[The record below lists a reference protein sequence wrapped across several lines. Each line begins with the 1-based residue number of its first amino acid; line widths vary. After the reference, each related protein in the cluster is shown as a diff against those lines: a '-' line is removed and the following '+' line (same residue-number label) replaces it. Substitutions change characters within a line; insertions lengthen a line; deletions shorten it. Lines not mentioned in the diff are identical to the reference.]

1 MRAVGIICEYN
12 PFHSGHEFHIRRA
25 RECSGL
31 PVVCVMSGHFV
42 QRGEAAVMNK
52 FARAEAAVSCGAD
65 LVLELPLPWA
75 CAGAQRFA
83 EGGVGLLAA
92 TGIVSHLAFGSESA
106 DLKAITAAAQL
117 TDDQTVNARIR
128 AFLASGMGYAAA
140 RERAVREADPT
151 AGAMLASPNDI
162 LGVEYVRAI
171 LRHGYPLTPLPIL
184 RHGASHDGSPAGR
197 FASASHLRGL
207 LRAGRGDEAFMFLP
221 GASIRIFNRE
231 RDAGRAPVD
240 PGALDTAILSVLRR
254 MTAADF
260 AALPDISEGLE
271 FRLAKAAKEALD
283 PADFCAR
290 AKTRRYSHARL
301 RRICMAA
308 FLGLTRDMTD
318 IAVPY
323 ARVLALNDTGRALL
337 REIRTIPVVT
347 KAADGRASGGTV
359 ARYLSLEAQADDL
372 FSLAYPARTARYGG
386 QGWTQSPVYVQ
397 STELENP
404 PKGDFLCT

>member
-42 QRGEAAVMNK
+42 QRGEASVMNK

-254 MTAADF
+254 MTATDF

-372 FSLAYPARTARYGG
+372 FALAYPARTARYGG
-386 QGWTQSPVYVQ
+386 QGWTQSPVYIQ

-404 PKGDFLCT
+404 SKGDFLCT

>member
-83 EGGVGLLAA
+83 EGGVGLLSA

-151 AGAMLASPNDI
+151 AGATLASPNDI

-240 PGALDTAILSVLRR
+240 PAALDTAILSVLRR

-260 AALPDISEGLE
+260 AALPGSSEGLE
-271 FRLAKAAKEALD
+271 FSLAKAAKEAVD

-290 AKTRRYSHARL
+290 VKTRRYSHARM

-308 FLGLTRDMTD
+308 LLGLTRDMTD

-347 KAADGRASGGTV
+347 KAADGRASGGTA
-359 ARYLSLEAQADDL
+359 ARYLSLEAQADAL